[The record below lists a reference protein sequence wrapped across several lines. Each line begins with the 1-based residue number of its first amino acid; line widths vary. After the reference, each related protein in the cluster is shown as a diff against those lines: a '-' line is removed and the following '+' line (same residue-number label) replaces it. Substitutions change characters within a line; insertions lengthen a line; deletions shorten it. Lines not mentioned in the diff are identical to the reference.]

1 MENIIYRLIFDESRI
16 AVSFTKRKRTTC
28 IINAHMKHLMF
39 KLTFVFVIIM
49 NFVFK
54 RIVFQMKMV
63 AIGGV
68 SLVFLCAFKLVN
80 VYFTHYHFYPF

>member
-1 MENIIYRLIFDESRI
+1 
-16 AVSFTKRKRTTC
+16 
-28 IINAHMKHLMF
+28 MF
-39 KLTFVFVIIM
+39 KLTFVFVIIV

-68 SLVFLCAFKLVN
+68 SLVFLCAFKFVN
-80 VYFTHYHFYPF
+80 VYF